1 MNTTLGIRKFELN
14 LQKIAQNKNTI
25 FGLMLFAA
33 LIAFEIFN
41 FSTTEFALVDVL
53 GGLTFAGL
61 KWATILS
68 FAFCGIDF
76 AGVAKLF
83 SPSDTKEEPMEVWY
97 LFGSW
102 ILAAG
107 MNATLTW
114 WGVTIAISSH
124 VSQGSTIFS
133 GETIQK
139 VVPVFVAVMVW
150 LIRIMII
157 GSFTASGEKL
167 FSTPAAQPSNRR
179 AAPIGY
185 NNVPATQ
192 GYSASASNTSFRSGQ
207 PVKPQYKPVSR
218 ANEAYMQTMEPSYH
232 NFNGK
237 SASD

>member
-1 MNTTLGIRKFELN
+1 MNTTLGFRKFEFN
-14 LQKIAQNKNTI
+14 IQKIAQNRNTI
-25 FGLMLFAA
+25 FGLMLFGA
-33 LIAFEIFN
+33 LLAFEIFN

-53 GGLTFAGL
+53 GGLTFAGI

-68 FAFCGIDF
+68 IAFCGIDF

-83 SPSDTKEEPMEVWY
+83 SPNNSKEEPMEVWY

-139 VVPVFVAVMVW
+139 VVPVFVAIMVW

-157 GSFTASGEKL
+157 GSFTAAGDKL
-167 FSTPAAQPSNRR
+167 FTSPAHNQTTRRTAPTGYSNL
-179 AAPIGY
+179 
-185 NNVPATQ
+185 PATQ
-192 GYSASASNTSFRSGQ
+192 GYSASVAGTTFKNHQ
-207 PVKPQYKPVSR
+207 PIKPQYKPVSR
-218 ANEAYMQTMEPSYH
+218 ANEAYMKTMEPSYH
-232 NFNGK
+232 NFNGNN
-237 SASD
+237 ASD